1 MKAILAKKQH
11 LEYIVFDWRGRIQ
24 TMATAHLIGST
35 EPLEI
40 RKIFCI
46 GRNYADHARE
56 MNAAIPEAPIF
67 FLKPSTAIIGEG
79 EAIRIPSISKDL
91 HHEIEMTVLIGRG
104 GKDILRGNAL
114 NHVAGYG
121 IGLDMTLRDIQSDAK
136 KKGLPWT
143 LAKGFDTSAPISHFV
158 PADEISDP
166 HTLEVMLDVNGAI
179 RQHSSTSNFIFKI
192 DELIAYISK
201 FFTFERGDIIFTGT
215 PEGVAAAASGDRL
228 EARLLSPTQT
238 VLASLRVSVQ

>member
-1 MKAILAKKQH
+1 
-11 LEYIVFDWRGRIQ
+11 
-24 TMATAHLIGST
+24 MATAHITGSGET
-35 EPLEI
+35 FDV

-46 GRNYADHARE
+46 GRNYADHAKE
-56 MNAAIPEAPIF
+56 MNAAIPDAPVF
-67 FLKPSTAIIGEG
+67 FLKPPTAVIGEG
-79 EAIRIPSISKDL
+79 EAIHIPSISKEL
-91 HHEIEMTVLIGRG
+91 HHEVEMTVLIGRG

-121 IGLDMTLRDIQSDAK
+121 IGLDMTLRDVQSEAK

-158 PADEISDP
+158 PAADVTDP
-166 HTLEVMLDVNGAI
+166 NELEVRLDVNGVL
-179 RQHSSTSNFIFKI
+179 RQHSNTNNFIFKI
-192 DELIAYISK
+192 DELIAYISQ

-215 PEGVAAAASGDRL
+215 PEGVAPASNGDRL
-228 EARLLSPTQT
+228 EAQLLSPTHT

>member
-1 MKAILAKKQH
+1 
-11 LEYIVFDWRGRIQ
+11 
-24 TMATAHLIGST
+24 MATAHLIGSD
-35 EPLEI
+35 EAIEI

-46 GRNYADHARE
+46 GRNYAEHAKE
-56 MNAAIPEAPIF
+56 MNAAIPEAPVF
-67 FLKPSTAIIGEG
+67 FLKPATAIIGEG
-79 EAIRIPSISKDL
+79 GAIRVPSISRDL

-104 GKDILRGNAL
+104 GNDISKGNAL

-121 IGLDMTLRDIQSDAK
+121 IGLDMTLRDVQSDAK

-158 PADEISDP
+158 PADEVSDP
-166 HTLEVMLDVNGAI
+166 HALEVKLDVNGTT
-179 RQHSSTSNFIFKI
+179 RQQSNTSNFIFTI
-192 DELIAYISK
+192 EELIAYISQ

-228 EARLLSPTQT
+228 EAQLLSPDRT

>member
-1 MKAILAKKQH
+1 
-11 LEYIVFDWRGRIQ
+11 
-24 TMATAHLIGST
+24 MATAHLIGSA
-35 EPLEI
+35 EGIEI

-46 GRNYADHARE
+46 GRNYADHAKE
-56 MNAAIPEAPIF
+56 MNAAIPEAPVF
-67 FLKPSTAIIGEG
+67 FLKPATAIIGEG
-79 EAIRIPSISKDL
+79 GTIRIPSISKDL
-91 HHEIEMTVLIGRG
+91 HHEIEMTILIGRG
-104 GKDILRGNAL
+104 GNDISKGNAL

-121 IGLDMTLRDIQSDAK
+121 IGLDMTLRDVQSDAK

-158 PADEISDP
+158 PAAEVADP
-166 HTLEVMLDVNGAI
+166 HALEVKLDVNGTT
-179 RQHSSTSNFIFKI
+179 RQHSSTSNFIFKV
-192 DELIAYISK
+192 DELIAYISQ

-228 EARLLSPTQT
+228 EAQLLSPDRT